1 MYTQIGTPFT
11 NNKAHNKL
19 IHVKQTHSGSP
30 IVYVLKSEPPLKPQ
44 SHRCLKFPLCQS
56 PQVLRQF
63 QSCYSTFFQLKH
75 KYQEKMSSAVF
86 ELLSRDNVVFRA
98 YAFWAS
104 VLLLKTLAMSML
116 TAMQRFRTKVSWRR
130 MWICG
135 RSRMCIRIATT
146 LDIDFGL
153 ALLHTLTN
161 QS

>member
-1 MYTQIGTPFT
+1 MYWNLNPYWNLNLTDVSNFPVVSLHKCFVSSRVVTQP
-11 NNKAHNKL
+11 
-19 IHVKQTHSGSP
+19 
-30 IVYVLKSEPPLKPQ
+30 
-44 SHRCLKFPLCQS
+44 
-56 PQVLRQF
+56 
-63 QSCYSTFFQLKH
+63 FFQPKH

-153 ALLHTLTN
+153 ALCQVLPHTLSQTSRSVTRRN
-161 QS
+161 YNYAKMLYYWIS